1 MQAVAEHAGTITG
14 QVDQMAG
21 TRLIWASER
30 STLAEA
36 LLVAAAGTRQAGIQT
51 QVRVGFHI
59 GTVNV
64 IVVLFSGYVLCPCW
78 KTLVLQC

>member
-51 QVRVGFHI
+51 QVSFVY
-59 GTVNV
+59 VS
-64 IVVLFSGYVLCPCW
+64 VVDTADAL
-78 KTLVLQC
+78 